1 MVFSISQATHKCSLV
16 FNRLLLYYLNNNIE
30 LPKLDDQTLFNQC
43 LKIGEAK
50 MKKDNP
56 HLRYVW
62 EKYFKDYPRI
72 PPISGDAQVYSY
84 AAITYKTN
92 FKNSLIYA
100 FYGRQKRFIK
110 CFLKQQNL
118 NEKLVSSVMSKIN
131 GFQCK
136 TEPPQELIEFIN
148 WNRDI
153 LQNNGSITHTW
164 LGTHMQKVVIYYYQ
178 ILKYLETFPDQRL
191 FTLAPISKIKSH
203 YMTIDKVVLRKLLMN
218 SGKIK
223 KISPEKFNE
232 KLSEHWN
239 SSFNTEIKKPEIK
252 KPEIKKP
259 ETKNSEANKSE
270 TKNSEA
276 NNFEANKSET
286 KNSGK
291 VFTGTIQTDGIS
303 LCIHFRCPKKIIPAG
318 NRQIKK
324 GDNRVIAIDPGKTN
338 LIYGVED
345 LRNNNYKKYVL
356 TRKTYYNQ
364 SGMTKANKKAKTW
377 EKQIEQEEKTYAE
390 ISLKTTNEDKWEKFI
405 ENYISVYDTLWEQ
418 KTKTKWGQQRFR
430 TYRLKQKCLDKFFAS
445 MRGPKRSENPV
456 IAYGA
461 AKFNPNSKSEL
472 SAPTTSL
479 SRKCSNF
486 YPTVMVDE
494 FRTTKICYKCDCQ
507 LHPVSKKAPG
517 YKYETIKG
525 VNIDMKV
532 KKNVIIDREIRGLR
546 WCSSTKCRKFYNRDL
561 NAALNILRCY
571 KSGTIRPGILS
582 RNCNEALGSST
593 FLRIF

>member
-1 MVFSISQATHKCSLV
+1 M
-16 FNRLLLYYLNNNIE
+16 NNNIE

-62 EKYFKDYPRI
+62 EKYFHGYPRI
-72 PPISGDAQVYSY
+72 SHISGDAQVYSY

-110 CFLKQQNL
+110 CYLLKN
-118 NEKLVSSVMSKIN
+118 NFDEKLIYSVMSKIN
-131 GFQCK
+131 GFQGK
-136 TEPPQELIEFIN
+136 TELPQELNEFIN
-148 WNRDI
+148 WNRNI
-153 LQNNGSITHTW
+153 LQNTNSITYTW
-164 LGTHMQKVVIYYYQ
+164 LGTHMQNVVIYYYQ
-178 ILKYLETFPDQRL
+178 ILKYLETFPDQKL
-191 FTLAPISKIKSH
+191 FTLAPITKIKFH
-203 YMTIDKVVLRKLLMN
+203 YMTIDKTVLRKLLMN

-223 KISPEKFNE
+223 KISKKKFNE
-232 KLSEHWN
+232 SLDYHWN
-239 SSFNTEIKKPEIK
+239 SCFNTKISKKK
-252 KPEIKKP
+252 SG
-259 ETKNSEANKSE
+259 ETLDDHLNSCLN
-270 TKNSEA
+270 TKI
-276 NNFEANKSET
+276 

-291 VFTGTIQTDGIS
+291 QFTGTVQTDGIS
-303 LCIHFRCPKKIIPAG
+303 LCIHFRCPKKIKPAG

-324 GDNRVIAIDPGKTN
+324 EDNRVIAIDPGKTN

-345 LRNNNYKKYVL
+345 LGNNKYKKYVL

-377 EKQIEQEEKTYAE
+377 EKQIEQEEKKFAE
-390 ISLKTTNEDKWEKFI
+390 ISLKTTNEDRWAKFI

-418 KTKTKWGQQRFR
+418 KTKSKWGQQRFR

-445 MRGPKRSENPV
+445 MRGPKDSEKPV

-461 AKFNPNSKSEL
+461 AKFNPNSTSEL

-479 SRKCSNF
+479 SKKCSTF

-507 LHPVSKKAPG
+507 LHPVSRKASG

-525 VNIDMKV
+525 VNIDLKL

-571 KSGTIRPGILS
+571 KSGTRRPEILS
-582 RNCNEALGSST
+582 RNLNEALGSST